1 MRSDGNGIGA
11 AAAIATTEEKVSR
24 PLVLLA
30 MCLGVLIAQVDTSVV
45 NLAAQPIGAAFHARV
60 GGLQWMLDA
69 YNLVYAVLLL
79 TGGLI
84 ADLYGRR
91 LTFLL
96 GAAVMI
102 AASLGCA
109 GAPSMAVLIGGRAAA
124 GIGAAL
130 LLPASLAIVRVVWQ
144 DAQARGRALGIWASC
159 NGLAFAIGPSI
170 GGLLIQRFGWP
181 SVFLLVVPLGA
192 AALLLA
198 AVSVPESANPE
209 SRRFD
214 APGQILGA
222 IVLGSLAFAAIAGG
236 AGSLV
241 RLVALACAALAAPLF
256 LRVERNAGA
265 AALVPLDLFG
275 NPAFRGAIAA
285 TAAMTLGIYGM
296 IFLLPLLWQSSGQGA
311 AHLGAHLG
319 AAGAGLALMPI
330 SLVFFL
336 VSTRS
341 GRLAERFG
349 MRAVT
354 AGGTAIIAC
363 GLIVLAATR
372 AGAPLWLA
380 EAALVIAGLGMGLN
394 TGPLLSVAVAA
405 VTAAR
410 AGTAAALF
418 NLARMS
424 GAVLGVAVLGTIFA
438 AMGGGAA
445 GFRAAM
451 LAGGLIQLGG
461 AAIARATIPARET
474 EPRESRAQNR

>member
-1 MRSDGNGIGA
+1 
-11 AAAIATTEEKVSR
+11 
-24 PLVLLA
+24 
-30 MCLGVLIAQVDTSVV
+30 
-45 NLAAQPIGAAFHARV
+45 
-60 GGLQWMLDA
+60 
-69 YNLVYAVLLL
+69 
-79 TGGLI
+79 
-84 ADLYGRR
+84 
-91 LTFLL
+91 
-96 GAAVMI
+96 
-102 AASLGCA
+102 
-109 GAPSMAVLIGGRAAA
+109 VLIGGRAAA
-124 GIGAAL
+124 GVGAAL

-256 LRVERNAGA
+256 LRVERNADA

-275 NPAFRGAIAA
+275 KPAFRGAIAA
-285 TAAMTLGIYGM
+285 TTAMTFGIYGM

-311 AHLGAHLG
+311 AHLG

-349 MRAVT
+349 ARAMT

-372 AGAPLWLA
+372 ASAPLWLT

-461 AAIARATIPARET
+461 AAIAHATIPARER
-474 EPRESRAQNR
+474 EPREGRA